1 MNNSLF
7 QMFGAPQNPMA
18 EFMNEFNQFKNSFK
32 GDPKAEVEK
41 MMKNGQLSQEE
52 FNRYA
57 QMANQIAEMFK

>member
-7 QMFGAPQNPMA
+7 QMFGAPKNPMA

-52 FNRYA
+52 FNSYA
-57 QMANQIAEMFK
+57 QMANQIAGMFK

>member
-7 QMFGAPQNPMA
+7 RMFGATQNPMA

-57 QMANQIAEMFK
+57 QMANQIVGMFK

>member
-7 QMFGAPQNPMA
+7 QMFGAPKNPMA
-18 EFMNEFNQFKNSFK
+18 EFINEFNQFKNSFK

-52 FNRYA
+52 FNSYA
-57 QMANQIAEMFK
+57 QMANQIAGMFK

>member
-1 MNNSLF
+1 
-7 QMFGAPQNPMA
+7 MFGAPQNPMA

-52 FNRYA
+52 FNSYA
-57 QMANQIAEMFK
+57 QMANQIAGMFK

>member
-7 QMFGAPQNPMA
+7 RMFGAPQNPMA

-41 MMKNGQLSQEE
+41 LMQSGQLSQQE
-52 FNRYA
+52 FNQYA
-57 QMANQIAEMFK
+57 QMANELVKYLR

>member
-41 MMKNGQLSQEE
+41 MMKTGQLSQEE

-57 QMANQIAEMFK
+57 QMTNQIAGMFK

>member
-1 MNNSLF
+1 MNNSIF
-7 QMFGAPQNPMA
+7 ENFATPQNPMA

-41 MMKNGQLSQEE
+41 MIKNGQLSQEE

-57 QMANQIAEMFK
+57 QMANQIMGMFK